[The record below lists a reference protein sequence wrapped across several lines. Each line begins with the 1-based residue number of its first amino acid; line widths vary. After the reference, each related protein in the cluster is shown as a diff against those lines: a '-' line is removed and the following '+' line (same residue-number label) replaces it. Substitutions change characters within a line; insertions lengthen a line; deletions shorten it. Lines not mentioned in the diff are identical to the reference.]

1 MVRYKKT
8 VEFLQVKVKIQLR
21 ELRSLGTELG
31 IFGILE
37 KVLKKKCTFVNQK
50 SKCFFLGIV
59 CQKISRQNEGTS
71 GLLGQNVNKLSR
83 KFFACFVILI
93 DPKLVG
99 TSSGTYQV

>member
-37 KVLKKKCTFVNQK
+37 KVLKKKV
-50 SKCFFLGIV
+50 SL
-59 CQKISRQNEGTS
+59 
-71 GLLGQNVNKLSR
+71 
-83 KFFACFVILI
+83 
-93 DPKLVG
+93 
-99 TSSGTYQV
+99 

>member
-50 SKCFFLGIV
+50 SKCFFGEL
-59 CQKISRQNEGTS
+59 
-71 GLLGQNVNKLSR
+71 
-83 KFFACFVILI
+83 FA
-93 DPKLVG
+93 KKYLVKMKEHLDCLARM
-99 TSSGTYQV
+99 